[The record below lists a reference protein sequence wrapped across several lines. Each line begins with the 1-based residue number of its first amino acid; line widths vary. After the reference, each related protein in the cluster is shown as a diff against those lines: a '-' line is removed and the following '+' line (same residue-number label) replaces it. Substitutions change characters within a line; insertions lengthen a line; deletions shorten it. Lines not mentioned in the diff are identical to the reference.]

1 MYPETIIRKRKMM
14 KQAIAGILL
23 MAGILAFSDI
33 SAQDLQFS
41 RVLKVSDAVETVPE
55 GTVWKV
61 VSFLQ
66 QGLGLNT
73 NGNSCTDPNRTSPFV
88 IDGQIYYSFQ
98 IATGSGGIYFTPA
111 PVTFPIWLPEGSTLN
126 TICPEHFLSVIE
138 FSVL

>member
-1 MYPETIIRKRKMM
+1 M
-14 KQAIAGILL
+14 KHVITGFFTLLGVLMFSGIQ
-23 MAGILAFSDI
+23 
-33 SAQDLQFS
+33 AQDLQFS
-41 RVLKVSDAVETVPE
+41 RVLKVSDASETVPE
-55 GTVWKV
+55 GKVWKV

-98 IATGSGGIYFTPA
+98 IATGSGGIYFTPT

-126 TICPEHFLSVIE
+126 TVCPEHFLSVIE

>member
-1 MYPETIIRKRKMM
+1 M
-14 KQAIAGILL
+14 KNISAGVVMALGILICFGAHSQEL
-23 MAGILAFSDI
+23 E
-33 SAQDLQFS
+33 FS
-41 RVLKVSDAVETVPE
+41 RVLKVSNATETVPE
-55 GTVWKV
+55 GKVWKV

-98 IATGSGGIYFTPA
+98 VATGAGGIYFTPT
-111 PVTFPIWLPEGSTLN
+111 PVTFPIWLPEGSTLS
-126 TICPEHFLSVIE
+126 TICVEHFLSVIE